1 MLKESLLKLFKLDGL
16 LSNVTGYVEARIE
29 LMKLDI
35 KEDLARGLA
44 KMAVFVVLGFALML
58 FVLLISMAIAFK
70 IGESLGNFSGFGIV
84 AVGYFL
90 IGCILYLLRDSITA
104 SLEKQLTELL
114 NKKKK

>member
-1 MLKESLLKLFKLDGL
+1 MFKESILKFLKLEGL
-16 LSNVTGYVEARIE
+16 LSNITGYVEARIE

-44 KMAVFVVLGFALML
+44 KIAVFVVLGFALTL
-58 FVLLISMAIAFK
+58 FILLISMAIAFK
-70 IGESLGNFSGFGIV
+70 IGESLGNFSGFAIV
-84 AVGYFL
+84 AGGYFL
-90 IGCILYLLRDSITA
+90 LGCILYILRNTIST